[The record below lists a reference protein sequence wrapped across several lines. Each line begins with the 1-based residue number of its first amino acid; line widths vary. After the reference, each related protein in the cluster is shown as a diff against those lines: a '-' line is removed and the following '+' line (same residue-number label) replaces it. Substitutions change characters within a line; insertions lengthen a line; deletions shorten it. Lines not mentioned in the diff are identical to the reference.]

1 MTSNQPIDVDSLR
14 LELSDYARRS
24 FDRGLVY
31 GTGGNLSVR
40 VPGTDTVLI
49 TPTGLSLGDAKPEE
63 HILVNL
69 EGEIVQS
76 PLGLKPSEETSFHL
90 SAYRIRP
97 DVQALAHLHPP
108 YATAYS
114 NKRTSL
120 PLVTVSARATL
131 KHVPTV
137 ECALPGS
144 AELCDLVTDGL
155 NSFPEA
161 RAILMKDH
169 GILTLAIDLKT
180 AYYLAD
186 LVEETAKIAFIEEN
200 IKD

>member
-24 FDRGLVY
+24 FDRGLIC

-69 EGEIVQS
+69 EGKIVQS
-76 PLGLKPSEETSFHL
+76 PRGLKPSKETSFHL
-90 SAYRIRP
+90 SAYLMRP

-120 PLVTVSARATL
+120 PLVTVSARANL

-144 AELCDLVTDGL
+144 TELCDFVTDGL
-155 NSFPEA
+155 KSFAEA
-161 RAILMKDH
+161 RAILMKEH
-169 GILTLAIDLKT
+169 GILPLAIDLKT

-186 LVEETAKIAFIEEN
+186 LVEDTAKIAFIEEN